1 MSRKLPIVVLSVIVV
16 LSCSMLAWAQDL
28 WNYNVFPYDYEKFVY
43 EVINYT
49 KSWDWDTD
57 EEIITEKK
65 SIQVTE
71 LRKLDG
77 ENHEVTQSFTNV
89 MESEKLF
96 NELSFLGGLSG
107 LSLLMSGDWFA
118 EMMFV
123 GLWAADLDLEVGN
136 TMQTFDGS
144 RVRVVEEQTVAGV
157 KGYLVRKSIRETD
170 DEGNRVD
177 ILTSEWVIAPNVGW
191 PLKLVMYS
199 EGEVVSSMTLIE
211 YERR

>member
-1 MSRKLPIVVLSVIVV
+1 
-16 LSCSMLAWAQDL
+16 MLAWAQDL

-199 EGEVVSSMTLIE
+199 EGEVVSSMMLIE

>member
-1 MSRKLPIVVLSVIVV
+1 MSRKLPAVVLSVVVV

>member
-1 MSRKLPIVVLSVIVV
+1 MSRKLPIVVLSVVVV

-170 DEGNRVD
+170 DGGNRVD

>member
-1 MSRKLPIVVLSVIVV
+1 MSRKLPIVVLSVVVV

>member
-1 MSRKLPIVVLSVIVV
+1 MSRKLPIVVLSVVVV

-177 ILTSEWVIAPNVGW
+177 ILASEWVIAPNVGW

>member
-1 MSRKLPIVVLSVIVV
+1 MSRKLPIVVLSVVVV

-123 GLWAADLDLEVGN
+123 DLWAADLDLEVGN

>member
-1 MSRKLPIVVLSVIVV
+1 MSRKLPIVVLSVVVV

-199 EGEVVSSMTLIE
+199 EGEVVSSMMLIE

>member
-1 MSRKLPIVVLSVIVV
+1 MSRKLPIVVLSVVVV

-157 KGYLVRKSIRETD
+157 KGYLVRKSTGD
-170 DEGNRVD
+170 
-177 ILTSEWVIAPNVGW
+177 
-191 PLKLVMYS
+191 
-199 EGEVVSSMTLIE
+199 
-211 YERR
+211 RR

>member
-1 MSRKLPIVVLSVIVV
+1 
-16 LSCSMLAWAQDL
+16 MLAWAQDL

>member
-1 MSRKLPIVVLSVIVV
+1 MSRKLPIVVLSVVVV

-118 EMMFV
+118 DMMFV

>member
-1 MSRKLPIVVLSVIVV
+1 MSRKLPIVVLSVVVV

-118 EMMFV
+118 DMMFV

-136 TMQTFDGS
+136 TMQTFGGS

-170 DEGNRVD
+170 DEGNRVN